1 MRDKFAQRIKKVL
14 VKHGVLDVAKAEE
27 AIASADRSDSASFA
41 DFLLERQIMDET
53 SLLSALAQEVGIC
66 PVDLDRVDF
75 ENEALMSLTYELA
88 TYYCVLPIARVG
100 GVLTIAVGNP
110 FDILKLD
117 DVRILTNCDLR
128 TVVSTERAIRRN
140 IARAYAGVGGNGEG
154 KGDGES
160 VTSAPAE
167 SATAESVAAAAEAA
181 IRQLEAE
188 SEADVD
194 MEIKQE
200 VEEIVDLS
208 KAQAEASGSPV
219 IKIINNLVIRAL
231 SQRASDIHIEPF
243 EKTVRVRLRLDGILR
258 EIASPPRTLLN
269 SMVSRIKIMSNL
281 DIAERRIPQDGKFQV
296 KFEGRQVD
304 FRVSILPTIHGEKAV
319 LRVLD
324 SSSLNMGISQL
335 GFEKEAE
342 NAFRRALA
350 ASYGMLLVT
359 GPTGSGK
366 STTLYASL
374 REVLDPEENVC
385 TVEDPVEYQLEGVIQ
400 VPVNVKRGL
409 TFASALRSLLRQDP
423 DTIMIGEI
431 RDFETADIAVKAAI
445 TGHLV
450 FSTLHTND
458 AASSITRLVD
468 MGIDPFMVSSSTIL
482 IAAQRLMR
490 KLCDKCKAP
499 TDVMPEKKLAL
510 KMGFKEEDFSN
521 WQLFKRVGCNACTG
535 GYRGRFAV
543 LEALEINDDI
553 RRLVIEGRSSM
564 DMKRCAF
571 EHGMLTL
578 RRTGLLNAMR
588 GRTTL
593 EEVLRMTMAD

>member
-1 MRDKFAQRIKKVL
+1 MKDKFAQRIKKVL
-14 VKHGVLDVAKAEE
+14 LKHGAGEVGRLEE
-27 AIASADRSDSASFA
+27 AFAAAEKADTPSLA
-41 DFLLERQIMDET
+41 DFLLQREFLDEV
-53 SLLSALAQEVGIC
+53 SLLSALAQETNFPPI
-66 PVDLDRVDF
+66 DLDKVAPAK
-75 ENEALMSLTYELA
+75 EALDSLNPELA
-88 TYYCVLPIARVG
+88 TYYCVLPVARLG
-100 GVLTIAVGNP
+100 NLLTLAVGNP

-117 DVRILTNCDLR
+117 DVRTLTNCDLR
-128 TVVSTERAIRRN
+128 TVVSTERTIRRN
-140 IARAYAGVGGNGEG
+140 IARAYGGGDGNG
-154 KGDGES
+154 GEMATGMETL
-160 VTSAPAE
+160 VTEPSE
-167 SATAESVAAAAEAA
+167 AAQAAEAA
-181 IRQLEAE
+181 LAE
-188 SEADVD
+188 MNPDELPDVD
-194 MEIKQE
+194 MEIKKD
-200 VEEIVDLS
+200 VEEVVDLS

-219 IKIINNLVIRAL
+219 IKIVNNVIIKAL
-231 SQRASDIHIEPF
+231 SEKASDIHIEPY
-243 EKTVRVRLRLDGILR
+243 EKVLKIRLRQDGVLK
-258 EIASPPRTLLN
+258 ETHNPPRSLLN
-269 SMVSRIKIMSNL
+269 SIISRIKIMSSL
-281 DIAERRIPQDGKFQV
+281 DIAERRVPQDGKFQV

-342 NAFRRALA
+342 MAFRRALS

-385 TVEDPVEYQLEGVIQ
+385 TVEDPVEYQLEGVVQ
-400 VPVNVKRGL
+400 VPINVKRGL
-409 TFASALRSLLRQDP
+409 TFASALRSILRQDP

-468 MGIDPFMVSSSTIL
+468 MGIDKFMVASSTIL
-482 IAAQRLMR
+482 IAAQRLCR

-499 TDVMPEKKLAL
+499 VEVMPEKKYAL
-510 KMGFKEEDFSN
+510 GLGFLESDFAN
-521 WQLFKRVGCNACTG
+521 WQLWKKVGCNACSA
-535 GYRGRFAV
+535 GYKGRFAI
-543 LEALEINDDI
+543 LEALEIGEDI
-553 RRLVIEGRSSM
+553 RRMVIEGRAASE
-564 DMKRCAF
+564 MKDQAIKM
-571 EHGMLTL
+571 GLLTL

-593 EEVLRMTMAD
+593 EEVIRMTMGD

>member
-1 MRDKFAQRIKKVL
+1 MKDKFAARIKKVL
-14 VKHGVLDVAKAEE
+14 LKHGAGEAGRLEEGFNAAEKADAVSLAE
-27 AIASADRSDSASFA
+27 
-41 DFLLERQIMDET
+41 FLLQREFLDEV
-53 SLLSALAQEVGIC
+53 SLLSAMAQETNFPPI
-66 PVDLDRVDF
+66 DLDKMSPAK
-75 ENEALMSLTYELA
+75 EALDSLNPELA
-88 TYYCVLPIARVG
+88 TYYCVLPVARLG
-100 GVLTIAVGNP
+100 NVLTLAVGNP

-117 DVRILTNCDLR
+117 DVRTLTNCDLR
-128 TVVSTERAIRRN
+128 SVVSTERSIRRN
-140 IARAYAGVGGNGEG
+140 IARAYGGDTNGGEG
-154 KGDGES
+154 TGEQPILQDG
-160 VTSAPAE
+160 TD
-167 SATAESVAAAAEAA
+167 AAQAAEAA
-181 IRQLEAE
+181 LAE
-188 SEADVD
+188 MNPDD
-194 MEIKQE
+194 LPDGNLEIKKE
-200 VEEIVDLS
+200 VDEVVDLS

-219 IKIINNLVIRAL
+219 IKIVNNLIIKAL
-231 SQRASDIHIEPF
+231 SEKASDIHIEPF
-243 EKTVRVRLRLDGILR
+243 EKVIKVRLRQDGVLK
-258 EIASPPRTLLN
+258 ETHNPPRSLQN
-269 SMVSRIKIMSNL
+269 SIISRIKIMSSL

-342 NAFRRALA
+342 AAFRRALA

-385 TVEDPVEYQLEGVIQ
+385 TVEDPVEYQLEGVVQ
-400 VPVNVKRGL
+400 VPINVKRGL
-409 TFASALRSLLRQDP
+409 TFAGALRSILRQDP

-468 MGIDPFMVSSSTIL
+468 MGIDKFMVASSTIL
-482 IAAQRLMR
+482 IAAQRLCR

-499 TDVMPEKKLAL
+499 VDVMPEKKYAL
-510 KMGFKEEDFSN
+510 GLGFLESDFAN
-521 WQLFKRVGCNACTG
+521 WQLYKKVGCNACAG
-535 GYRGRFAV
+535 GYKGRFAI
-543 LEALEINDDI
+543 LEALEIGEDI
-553 RRLVIEGRSSM
+553 RRMVIEGRAASE
-564 DMKRCAF
+564 MKDQAIKL
-571 EHGMLTL
+571 GLLTL
-578 RRTGLLNAMR
+578 RRTGILNAMR

-593 EEVLRMTMAD
+593 EEVIRMTMGD